1 MVLKSSFLWK
11 LLNGCV
17 AVRPSSRPRNWNLI
31 FGFRIPIVNEIL
43 HSSSKIQDAEAQDF
57 WFHRQKFPI
66 LVNPDY
72 LQREDQSLKCD
83 SQDID
88 IRRE

>member
-1 MVLKSSFLWK
+1 MKVVKWLCRCTSFISSLELK
-11 LLNGCV
+11 LN
-17 AVRPSSRPRNWNLI
+17 

-43 HSSSKIQDAEAQDF
+43 HSSSKIQDTEAQDF

-66 LVNPDY
+66 FVNPDY
-72 LQREDQSLKCD
+72 RQREDQSLKCD

-88 IRRE
+88 IRRK

>member
-1 MVLKSSFLWK
+1 MVVSLYVLHLFPGTETSFLDS
-11 LLNGCV
+11 V
-17 AVRPSSRPRNWNLI
+17 
-31 FGFRIPIVNEIL
+31 IPIVNEML
-43 HSSSKIQDAEAQDF
+43 HSSSKIQDAKAQDF

-66 LVNPDY
+66 FVNPDY

-88 IRRE
+88 IRRK